1 MGYDWDIGIWNGGL
15 MDAWNTARDAGF
27 GMAYFNRTD
36 LPFYYALAEAFTIGD
51 QYFQST
57 FTATDPNRLH
67 QFTGSNGL
75 SVNSSYNVLDDSEP
89 AGMEWKTIGEVF
101 EENNITWKVYQEQD
115 NFGDNAFEW
124 FEQYKNATP
133 GNPLHDKGLVRSENF
148 TEDFRSDINSGKLPQ
163 VSILI
168 APAWLSEH
176 ATNHPAD
183 GQELSSKIIQILGAN
198 KTVYSKTAFILNY
211 DEGGQFFDHHWTPTP
226 PPTEADGKSNIP
238 VWGEISKTPYA
249 TIPAGNPIGLGFRVP
264 LMLISP
270 WSRGGYVYSE
280 VSDHTSTL
288 KFIEK
293 RFNVTFDT
301 ISPWR
306 RAVTSDLTHGFDFEH
321 PDYSWPDLPGTE
333 GDWNKTADQC
343 EHLPPPVVPVEQH
356 LPKQE
361 EGVRKSRSLPYYL
374 EATFD
379 IDASTK

>member
-1 MGYDWDIGIWNGGL
+1 

-133 GNPLHDKGLVRSENF
+133 GNPLHDKGLVRSDNF
-148 TEDFRSDINSGKLPQ
+148 TEDFKNDINSGKLPQ

-168 APAWLSEH
+168 APAKLSEH

-183 GQELSSKIIQILGAN
+183 
-198 KTVYSKTAFILNY
+198 
-211 DEGGQFFDHHWTPTP
+211 
-226 PPTEADGKSNIP
+226 
-238 VWGEISKTPYA
+238 
-249 TIPAGNPIGLGFRVP
+249 
-264 LMLISP
+264 
-270 WSRGGYVYSE
+270 
-280 VSDHTSTL
+280 
-288 KFIEK
+288 
-293 RFNVTFDT
+293 
-301 ISPWR
+301 
-306 RAVTSDLTHGFDFEH
+306 
-321 PDYSWPDLPGTE
+321 
-333 GDWNKTADQC
+333 
-343 EHLPPPVVPVEQH
+343 
-356 LPKQE
+356 
-361 EGVRKSRSLPYYL
+361 
-374 EATFD
+374 
-379 IDASTK
+379 